1 MKTLR
6 TIQAGYVPFQ
16 DGQIAARDK
25 IERLGKSLGYL
36 CSGCG
41 VCAESCPTTVAR
53 MAFEPQLGSF
63 IPVKLGQNCGNPCV
77 VCENACP
84 FMAEA
89 PATPSLTQAL
99 YGRVPGVRVDD
110 VLGYYTGAYVG
121 YSESHRLRSASG
133 GLLTW
138 VLERLLEQK
147 EVDGIC
153 CVGPDAQ
160 SPTLFSYRICRTVA
174 ELRECSGSCYQ
185 PVHLA
190 DVLREIK
197 QTEGRYAI
205 VALPCTAKALR
216 MAMKLNARLRRRI
229 RFILGLACGGLRS
242 RHFVDYV
249 SQRFMNLDSP
259 VALKFRAKRPDTKAQ
274 PRFAFSFRNAGGEI
288 SEREATFQDGVGR
301 VYQSHHF
308 LLEACNFCDDMF
320 AECADASFLDAWL
333 PEYEHNWRGDTIVL
347 IRDPLFQH
355 LIAQGI
361 ETSAISAKPIDPE
374 LVKQSQS
381 SGLRGR
387 RGHNAFHVA
396 HAARLGGSPP
406 PFRSAAPT
414 FNSWVSARL
423 ERRIHR
429 VANQVWQTTRNARAV
444 DQAVKFSVLLL
455 GLLRKLARKR
465 LPLVG

>member
-1 MKTLR
+1 
-6 TIQAGYVPFQ
+6 
-16 DGQIAARDK
+16 
-25 IERLGKSLGYL
+25 
-36 CSGCG
+36 
-41 VCAESCPTTVAR
+41 
-53 MAFEPQLGSF
+53 
-63 IPVKLGQNCGNPCV
+63 
-77 VCENACP
+77 
-84 FMAEA
+84 
-89 PATPSLTQAL
+89 
-99 YGRVPGVRVDD
+99 VDE
-110 VLGYYTGAYVG
+110 VLGYYASAYVG
-121 YSESHRLRSASG
+121 YSEQHRLRSASG

-216 MAMKLNARLRRRI
+216 MAMKLNAKLRRRI

-242 RHFVDYV
+242 RHFVDYI

-274 PRFAFSFRNAGGEI
+274 PRFAFSYQSSNGEI
-288 SEREATFQDGVGR
+288 FEKEVSFQDGIGR

-333 PEYEHNWRGDTIVL
+333 PEYEHDWRGDTIVL
-347 IRDPLFQH
+347 IRDPFFQK
-355 LIAQGI
+355 IITQGI
-361 ETSAISAKPIDPE
+361 EAATIAAHPISPE
-374 LVKQSQS
+374 QVKRSQN

-396 HAARLGGSPP
+396 QAASLGGSPP
-406 PFRSAAPT
+406 PFRPAAPK
-414 FNSWVSARL
+414 FSNRLSAWL

-429 VANQVWQTTRNARAV
+429 VANQVWLKTRNARAV
-444 DQAVKFSVLLL
+444 DKSVQVTVLLL
-455 GLLRKLARKR
+455 GLLRKLARKGFD
-465 LPLVG
+465 L